1 MPALGRL
8 TGRGGTAN
16 LEVVLK
22 TKPDLIL
29 DFGSVR
35 DTYVSLADNVQEQTK
50 IAYVLI
56 DGRFE
61 ATPAALRLLGDILGL
76 TTRGDELAKY
86 VEDTFAEIDKALAAT
101 PADKRPRVYLAR
113 GPDGLETGVV
123 GSINTEIIE
132 RAGGRNVAEAAG
144 QRGLVRA
151 SMEQVIVADPEIILT
166 WDRNFFDRVE
176 ERPAVGRR
184 ARRARAARLSGP
196 YGALR
201 LGRPAAVAQPRHR
214 AEVARRAVLPGEI
227 PARPSRNHPGVLSS
241 VLSRGPKRARAGHP
255 DRMVE
260 GTSTERTTLA
270 ALSGYR
276 LGVLGG
282 LALLLAALMLAAAL
296 VGAYPLSLG
305 EMLAAVGRRLTGA
318 PPQGQIDTVLFEVR
332 LPRVLAAV
340 VVGAAIA
347 AAGAA
352 YQTLF
357 RNPLVSP
364 DILGVSTGAGL
375 GAVLGIFLSL
385 PVAGIQLSAFVIGL
399 ATVGLVYG
407 IASMVHGRDPIL
419 VLVLAGVVVG
429 SLAGAAISLMKILA
443 DPYDQLPAIVFWLLG
458 SLSAIRKGEVWA
470 AVPLVLIGLVP
481 LVLLRWR
488 INVLSLGDEEAKAL
502 GVEAGRLRLFVIAA
516 ATLMTASVVAISGVI
531 GWVGLV
537 IPHIARMAVGPSFD
551 RLLPTAML
559 MGASYLLLVDTLA
572 RTMARIEVPI
582 GILTAIIGAPFFLWL
597 LAKGREGWS

>member
-1 MPALGRL
+1 MPPHS
-8 TGRGGTAN
+8 TAQ
-16 LEVVLK
+16 
-22 TKPDLIL
+22 
-29 DFGSVR
+29 S
-35 DTYVSLADNVQEQTK
+35 
-50 IAYVLI
+50 
-56 DGRFE
+56 
-61 ATPAALRLLGDILGL
+61 
-76 TTRGDELAKY
+76 
-86 VEDTFAEIDKALAAT
+86 
-101 PADKRPRVYLAR
+101 
-113 GPDGLETGVV
+113 
-123 GSINTEIIE
+123 
-132 RAGGRNVAEAAG
+132 
-144 QRGLVRA
+144 
-151 SMEQVIVADPEIILT
+151 
-166 WDRNFFDRVE
+166 
-176 ERPAVGRR
+176 
-184 ARRARAARLSGP
+184 
-196 YGALR
+196 
-201 LGRPAAVAQPRHR
+201 
-214 AEVARRAVLPGEI
+214 
-227 PARPSRNHPGVLSS
+227 
-241 VLSRGPKRARAGHP
+241 
-255 DRMVE
+255 
-260 GTSTERTTLA
+260 RTTLA
-270 ALSGYR
+270 ALTGYR
-276 LGVLGG
+276 ATMLGA
-282 LALLLAALMLAAAL
+282 LAVLLAGLILAASL
-296 VGAYPLSLG
+296 VGAYPLSPG

-318 PPQGQIDTVLFEVR
+318 APQGQIDTVLFDIR
-332 LPRVLAAV
+332 LPRVFAAAL
-340 VVGAAIA
+340 VGAAIA

-385 PVAGIQLSAFVIGL
+385 PVAGIQLAAFVVGL
-399 ATVGLVYG
+399 ATVGLVYA
-407 IASMVHGRDPIL
+407 IASVVHGREPVL

-429 SLAGAAISLMKILA
+429 SLAGAAISLLKIMA

-458 SLSAIRKGEVWA
+458 SLSAIRRAEVWA
-470 AVPLVLIGLVP
+470 AAPLVLLGLVP

-537 IPHIARMAVGPSFD
+537 IPHVARMAVGPSFD